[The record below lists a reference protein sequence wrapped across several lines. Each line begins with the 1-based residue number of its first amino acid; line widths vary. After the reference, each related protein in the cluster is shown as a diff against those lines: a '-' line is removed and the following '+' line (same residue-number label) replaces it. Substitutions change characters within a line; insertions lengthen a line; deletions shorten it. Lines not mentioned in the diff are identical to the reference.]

1 MAWEAQCAADIRHL
15 LYTLEQLPMDK
26 AQAASNV
33 QPLLHLSTTRFAAV
47 PSQAATAA
55 QSGSPASPKSLH
67 RSLTDV
73 DAARRR
79 QQTASLS
86 GHTNSNGVGP
96 HREPAPTQK
105 AAADEQPEIQA
116 EAPQQFQAEAPQLQ
130 DSHAL
135 AAVPEVDEPDEE
147 ALSLQPQDHPLG
159 DNASQQG
166 VAPEQAQPDRA
177 ASDTPETDAVQD
189 PHTPVSVEVADQ
201 QNPSV
206 EQEAETVL
214 SSGADGEDD
223 MLATGDSGDTTQP
236 GDNEFAVVSET
247 AAL

>member
-1 MAWEAQCAADIRHL
+1 MELLLQGMAWEAQCAADIRHL

-55 QSGSPASPKSLH
+55 QSGSNASLKSLH

-86 GHTNSNGVGP
+86 GHTNSNGLGQ
-96 HREPAPTQK
+96 HQQPAPLQT
-105 AAADEQPEIQA
+105 AAADEQQEL
-116 EAPQQFQAEAPQLQ
+116 QAEAPQLQ

-135 AAVPEVDEPDEE
+135 AAVPEADEPDEE
-147 ALSLQPQDHPLG
+147 VLSLLPRDQPLE

-166 VAPEQAQPDRA
+166 VAPEQAQPDGA
-177 ASDTPETDAVQD
+177 ASDSHEPDALQD
-189 PHTPVSVEVADQ
+189 PYPSPSADVADQ
-201 QNPSV
+201 QTPSV
-206 EQEAETVL
+206 GQEAEVVL
-214 SSGADGEDD
+214 SSGADGEVD
-223 MLATGDSGDTTQP
+223 MLATGKSDDTSP
-236 GDNEFAVVSET
+236 MD
-247 AAL
+247 